1 MAEGRRRAGGR
12 SARVALREA
21 PLAGAARAVRPGMSG
36 GRFRPLEDR
45 AVADVID
52 AALGLIEDLGMG
64 QATPEFIEIVT
75 AAGGSYDGTR
85 LRFPRDLVRNMV
97 EIACKEFTLYG
108 WDDSKNVDIGGD
120 RVHFATSGAA
130 VLMLDSGTRRFRHS
144 QLRDLY
150 DCARVADT
158 LDNIHIFVRT
168 VVPRDLTL
176 ARDIDINT
184 AYAVMVGTSKPVGT
198 SMFHPDHV
206 HDVVTMFDM
215 ALGGEGEFR
224 KRPFAIANNTFVV
237 PPLRF
242 AEDSALALAEQAR
255 LGVPINLLSAG
266 QAGATSPAALAGSLT
281 QALAECLAALTCVNL
296 ISPGHPCTMGLWPF
310 VSDLR
315 TGAMSGGSG
324 EEAIINAA
332 AAQVVNSLGLPS
344 GVAAGM
350 CDSKLPDNQAGHEKA
365 NAITLAANAGANVI
379 YESAGMLASL
389 LSCSLEALVIDNDM
403 LGSIMRTVRGI
414 EVTPESLSTDV
425 IREVVAGPGHFLGHA
440 QTLSLMQTEYTYPEV
455 GNRLSPDDW
464 IDAGA
469 RSVDEVAHERV
480 TRILTEHHPNHLD
493 PARDAAI
500 RERFDIRLDRS
511 GPDHVGPEGDRN
523 A

>member
-1 MAEGRRRAGGR
+1 MADGRRRAGGR
-12 SARVALREA
+12 AARVAMREA
-21 PLAGAARAVRPGMSG
+21 PLAEDARAIRPGMSG
-36 GRFRPLEDR
+36 GRFRPLGDR
-45 AVADVID
+45 AVADVVD
-52 AALGLIEDLGMG
+52 AALTLLEELGMG
-64 QATPEFIEIVT
+64 QATPEFIEVVT

-85 LRFPRDLVRNMV
+85 LRFPRDLVRSMI
-97 EIACKEFTLYG
+97 EIAAKEFTLYG
-108 WDDSKNVDIGGD
+108 WDDSKNVHIGGD

-130 VLMLDSGTRRFRHS
+130 VLMLDHGTRRFRHS
-144 QLRDLY
+144 QLTDIY
-150 DCARVADT
+150 DCARLADT
-158 LDNIHIFVRT
+158 LDNIHIFIRT

-184 AYAVMVGTSKPVGT
+184 AYAVMAGTSKPVGT

-255 LGVPINLLSAG
+255 LGMPITLLSAG

-332 AAQVVNSLGLPS
+332 AAQVANSLGLPS

-365 NAITLAANAGANVI
+365 NAITLAANAGSNIV

-414 EVTPESLSTDV
+414 EVTPESLSLDV
-425 IREVVAGPGHFLGHA
+425 IREVVDGPGHYLGHA
-440 QTLSLMQTEYTYPEV
+440 QTLSLMQSEYIYPEV
-455 GNRLSPDDW
+455 GNRLNPDDW

-480 TRILTEHHPNHLD
+480 TRTLADHHPTHLD
-493 PARDAAI
+493 PDRDAAI
-500 RERFDIRLDRS
+500 RERFDIRLDR
-511 GPDHVGPEGDRN
+511 GTPDHRN
-523 A
+523 PDDSAGA